1 MRQAN
6 WSTGLLGLCSVSLVR
21 LFIQVSL
28 LEILL
33 PPMTE
38 LMIRLEIPSR
48 VHLGHHGASIW
59 QFLPSLFLDCD

>member
-6 WSTGLLGLCSVSLVR
+6 WSTGLLSLCDVASVR

-33 PPMTE
+33 PSMTE
-38 LMIRLEIPSR
+38 LMIRLGIPSR
-48 VHLGHHGASIW
+48 VHLGRHGASIW
-59 QFLPSLFLDCD
+59 QFLPSQFLDCD